1 MVLKEITLP
10 ENFWN
15 DYQIQPDDIEYLYNH
30 LLDIETP
37 LSTVDLLSALI
48 AHRIIQEKEVLT
60 SVAQQKTDVYQPK
73 NAFHIGQE
81 LTFPFLLNKKG
92 KVASI
97 RPGINPEY
105 SGMEVIEVLFLDS
118 TTKFFASKIE
128 KHELNEP
135 LRVNH
140 NDPNFDVQK
149 VLDLYG
155 KTLNIKINQSL
166 TENKD
171 LVLIAGKW
179 FPRSLLVDINQGHLN
194 LSEAILEEANGGPLP
209 ISKIIEQ
216 ADLPKD
222 INAQLLEFSMDL
234 ALQEDG
240 RFDEVGASGE
250 TLWFL
255 RSREPEIVQKI
266 PQQLRY
272 TVHEIDSSSISSL
285 LSTFDINNSDE
296 LEQGKQ
302 VEKEVSEISFCLI
315 YPHWRSGTIP
325 LTNSIRNL
333 LPTAHEAPRV
343 RFLFIDNETQK
354 KFEGWV
360 VRPFNYVYGLSEWYK
375 THDLIPG
382 SLVHLQKTKFPGEVQ
397 IMCEKRKQNREW
409 IRTALIG
416 SDGGVVFAMV
426 KQPVSAA
433 FDERMALFISDPNQI
448 DVMWEKGTFSKLNLG
463 ELVMKLMKELAKLN
477 PQGQVHAQELYA
489 TVNLIRRCPPTPI
502 LLTLMNNEKIS
513 HLGDLYFK
521 LKDSE

>member
-1 MVLKEITLP
+1 MVLKEISLP
-10 ENFWN
+10 EQFWN
-15 DYQIQPDDIEYLYNH
+15 NYQIQPDDIEYLYNH
-30 LLDIETP
+30 LLEIETP
-37 LSTVDLLSALI
+37 LSTTDLLSALLV
-48 AHRIIQEKEVLT
+48 HRILHEKETLT
-60 SVAQQKTDVYQPK
+60 TIHQQKSDVYKPK
-73 NAFHIGQE
+73 NTFQVGQE
-81 LTFPFLLNKKG
+81 LSFPLYSNKKG
-92 KVASI
+92 KVESI

-105 SGMEVIEVLFLDS
+105 PGMEVIEVLFSDS
-118 TTKFFASKIE
+118 TTKHFASKIE
-128 KHELNEP
+128 KHDLNEP
-135 LRVNH
+135 LRLNE
-140 NDPNFDVQK
+140 NDPSFDIQK

-155 KTLNIKINQSL
+155 KTLYKKIHQSL
-166 TENKD
+166 IENKD

-179 FPRSLLVDINQGHLN
+179 FPRSLLIDVNQGHLN

-222 INAQLLEFSMDL
+222 INSQLLEFSMDL

-240 RFDEVGASGE
+240 RFDEVGPSGE

-266 PQQLRY
+266 PPQLRY
-272 TVHEIDSSSISSL
+272 VSPEIDCSSISVL
-285 LSTFDINNSDE
+285 LTSFDLINSDE
-296 LEQGKQ
+296 LEPGKQ
-302 VEKEVSEISFCLI
+302 IDKEISESTFSLI

-325 LTNSIRNL
+325 LTNSIRSL
-333 LPTAHEAPRV
+333 LPTANEAPRV
-343 RFLFIDNETQK
+343 RFLFIDHESQK

-375 THDLIPG
+375 SHDLIPG
-382 SLVHLQKTKFPGEVQ
+382 SLVHLQKTKIPGEVQ
-397 IMCEKRKQNREW
+397 IVCEKRKQNREW

-433 FDERMALFISDPNQI
+433 FEERLALFISDPNQI
-448 DVMWEKGTFSKLNLG
+448 DVMWEKGTFSRMNLE
-463 ELVMKLMKELAKLN
+463 ELVMKFMKELAKLN

-489 TVNLIRRCPPTPI
+489 TVNLLRRCPPAPI
-502 LLTLMNNEKIS
+502 LLTLIHNEKIS

>member
-10 ENFWN
+10 ENFWIN
-15 DYQIQPDDIEYLYNH
+15 YQIQLDDIEYLYNH

-37 LSTVDLLSALI
+37 LSAADLLSALLT
-48 AHRIIQEKEVLT
+48 HIIIREKEILT
-60 SVAQQKTDVYQPK
+60 TVHQQKTDVYQPK
-73 NAFHIGQE
+73 NAFQVGQE
-81 LTFPFLLNKKG
+81 LSFPFLSNKKG
-92 KVASI
+92 KVTSI

-118 TTKFFASKIE
+118 PIKYFASKIE

-135 LRVNH
+135 LKLNE
-140 NDPNFDVQK
+140 NDPNFDIQK

-155 KTLNIKINQSL
+155 KTLNTKIHQSL

-240 RFDEVGASGE
+240 RFDEVGPSGE

-255 RSREPEIVQKI
+255 RSCEPEIVQKI
-266 PQQLRY
+266 PHQLRY
-272 TVHEIDSSSISSL
+272 AIHEIDSSSISAL
-285 LSTFDINNSDE
+285 LPSFELINSDE
-296 LEQGKQ
+296 LEQGKL
-302 VEKEVSEISFCLI
+302 VEKEISETTFSLI

-343 RFLFIDNETQK
+343 RFLFIDNESQK

-375 THDLIPG
+375 SHDLIPG

-397 IMCEKRKQNREW
+397 ILCEKRKQNREW

-416 SDGGVVFAMV
+416 SDGGIVFAMI

-448 DVMWEKGTFSKLNLG
+448 DVIWEKGTFSKLNLD
-463 ELVMKLMKELAKLN
+463 ELVMRLMKELTKLN

-489 TVNLIRRCPPTPI
+489 TVNLLRRCPPAPI
-502 LLTLMNNEKIS
+502 LLTLLNNEKIS

-521 LKDSE
+521 IKDSD

>member
-10 ENFWN
+10 ENYWIN
-15 DYQIQPDDIEYLYNH
+15 YQIQPDDIEYLYNH

-37 LSTVDLLSALI
+37 LSTQDLLSALLT
-48 AHRIIQEKEVLT
+48 HRILCEKETLT
-60 SVAQQKTDVYQPK
+60 STHQQQNGIYKPK
-73 NAFHIGQE
+73 DSFTVGQE
-81 LTFPFLLNKKG
+81 LLFPLLANKKG
-92 KVASI
+92 KVINI

-105 SGMEVIEVLFLDS
+105 SDMEVIEVQFSDS
-118 TTKFFASKIE
+118 TSKHFASKIE

-135 LRVNH
+135 LKVKES
-140 NDPNFDVQK
+140 DPSFNIDNI
-149 VLDLYG
+149 LDLYG
-155 KTLNIKINQSL
+155 KTLVSRIQQSL
-166 TENKD
+166 TDNKD

-179 FPRSLLVDINQGHLN
+179 FPRSLLIDVNQGHLN
-194 LSEAILEEANGGPLP
+194 LAEAILEEANGGPLP

-216 ADLPKD
+216 AELPKN
-222 INAQLLEFSMDL
+222 INSQLLEFSMDL

-240 RFDEVGASGE
+240 RFDEVGPSGE

-255 RSREPEIVQKI
+255 RAREPEIVQKV
-266 PQQLRY
+266 PMHLRC
-272 TVHEIDSSSISSL
+272 TVPAIDTTTISDL
-285 LSTFDINNSDE
+285 LLPFELNSSDE
-296 LEQGKQ
+296 LEPGNS
-302 VEKEVSEISFCLI
+302 VDEEISETTFCLI

-325 LTNSIRNL
+325 LTKSIQCL

-343 RFLFIDNETQK
+343 RFLFTDGESNK

-382 SLVHLQKTKFPGEVQ
+382 SIVRLQKTKVPGEVQ

-416 SDGGVVFAMV
+416 SDGGIVFAMV
-426 KQPVSAA
+426 KQAVSAA
-433 FDERMALFISDPNQI
+433 FDERMALFISDPLQI
-448 DVMWEKGTFSKLNLG
+448 DTIWEKGNYSKMNLD
-463 ELVMKLMKELAKLN
+463 ELTLKLMKELAKLN

-489 TVNLIRRCPPTPI
+489 SVNLLRRCPPAPI
-502 LLTLMNNEKIS
+502 LFALFNNIKIS